1 MSTTMNINKKFGL
14 RLVLGLSISLMAIGQ
29 DVLTIDE
36 AIQIALENNYDIKVA
51 KQNNEISQ
59 NNIYAGN
66 AGLMP
71 RLSVNASHSESNN
84 SNTLNFAPPDQPDID
99 ASGVGSDAT
108 AASVDLT
115 YTLFDGLGNVYNWRS
130 TDGLWRNFGL
140 LDES

>member
-1 MSTTMNINKKFGL
+1 MSTTMSINKKFGIS
-14 RLVLGLSISLMAIGQ
+14 LVLGLSISLMAMGQ

-84 SNTLNFAPPDQPDID
+84 SKNRELHCFLGMV
-99 ASGVGSDAT
+99 SRVKGCFSCKREDAT
-108 AASVDLT
+108 GD
-115 YTLFDGLGNVYNWRS
+115 WR
-130 TDGLWRNFGL
+130 R
-140 LDES
+140 